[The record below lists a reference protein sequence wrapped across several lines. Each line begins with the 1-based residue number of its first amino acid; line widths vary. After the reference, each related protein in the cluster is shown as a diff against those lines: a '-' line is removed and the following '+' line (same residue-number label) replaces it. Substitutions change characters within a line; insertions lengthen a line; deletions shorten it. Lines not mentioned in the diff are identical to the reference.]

1 MEKMVL
7 TNWSLSLLLM
17 HLVSAE
23 VASNY
28 ALLIPAVKN
37 ASNRYYNPGGGSV
50 YNGGGSGYNDGGGG
64 YGYSS
69 GGSGYYPGV
78 TGGSGYNPG
87 YPGSSDIAFAAT
99 RADSCCRRTYSRV
112 RFERSLTN
120 LGGGWDARAGLFSAP
135 ETGTYTFSWT
145 ALSPD
150 RSELRLGLMM
160 NGLEM
165 ASSWADSQGYQ
176 SSSGSLVLSLRRGDE
191 VSLEVSEGE
200 LFESRTSGRGYTTFS
215 GYKI

>member
-1 MEKMVL
+1 MYFQH
-7 TNWSLSLLLM
+7 WSLGILLLK
-17 HLVSAE
+17 LVSAE

-28 ALLIPAVKN
+28 ALLIPTVKDAN
-37 ASNRYYNPGGGSV
+37 PRY
-50 YNGGGSGYNDGGGG
+50 YNGGGSGYNGGGG

-69 GGSGYYPGV
+69 GGSGYNSGV
-78 TGGSGYNPG
+78 SGGSGYNPG
-87 YPGSSDIAFAAT
+87 YSASGAIAFSAT
-99 RADSCCRRTYSRV
+99 RADPCCRRTFSRL
-112 RFERSLTN
+112 RFERSVTN
-120 LGGGWDARAGLFSAP
+120 LGGGWDGRAGVFTAP
-135 ETGTYTFSWT
+135 EVGTYHFTWT

-150 RSELRLGLMM
+150 RSELRLGLTM

-191 VSLEVSEGE
+191 ISLEISEGE
-200 LFESRTSGRGYTTFS
+200 VFESRSSNRGYTTFT

>member
-1 MEKMVL
+1 MY
-7 TNWSLSLLLM
+7 SQHLSIGVILLQ
-17 HLVSAE
+17 LVSAE

-28 ALLIPAVKN
+28 ASLIPAVKDAN
-37 ASNRYYNPGGGSV
+37 ARFYS
-50 YNGGGSGYNDGGGG
+50 GGGSGYNGG

-69 GGSGYYPGV
+69 GGSGYQSGV

-87 YPGSSDIAFAAT
+87 YTNSGSDHGDIAFSAT
-99 RADSCCRRTYSRV
+99 RADPCCRRTYSRL
-112 RFERSLTN
+112 RFERSVTN
-120 LGGGWDARAGLFSAP
+120 LGGGWDGRAGVFTAP
-135 ETGTYTFSWT
+135 VVGTYHFSWT

-200 LFESRTSGRGYTTFS
+200 VFESRSSSRGYTTFT

>member
-1 MEKMVL
+1 MYFQHCL
-7 TNWSLSLLLM
+7 LGILLLK
-17 HLVSAE
+17 LVSAE

-28 ALLIPAVKN
+28 ALLIPTVKDAN
-37 ASNRYYNPGGGSV
+37 PRY
-50 YNGGGSGYNDGGGG
+50 YNGGGSGYNGGGG

-69 GGSGYYPGV
+69 GGSGYNSGV

-87 YPGSSDIAFAAT
+87 YSASGAIAFSAT
-99 RADSCCRRTYSRV
+99 RADPCCRRTFSRL
-112 RFERSLTN
+112 RFERSVTN
-120 LGGGWDARAGLFSAP
+120 LGGGWDGRAGVFTAP
-135 ETGTYTFSWT
+135 EVGTYHFTWT

-150 RSELRLGLMM
+150 RSELRLGLTM

-191 VSLEVSEGE
+191 ISLEISEGE
-200 LFESRTSGRGYTTFS
+200 VFESRSSNRGYTTFT

>member
-1 MEKMVL
+1 MYFQH
-7 TNWSLSLLLM
+7 LSLGILL
-17 HLVSAE
+17 LKLTSAE

-28 ALLIPAVKN
+28 ALLIPAVKDAN
-37 ASNRYYNPGGGSV
+37 ARY
-50 YNGGGSGYNDGGGG
+50 YNGGGSGYNAGGG

-69 GGSGYYPGV
+69 GGSGYNSGV

-87 YPGSSDIAFAAT
+87 YSGSGRGAIAFSAS
-99 RADSCCRRTYSRV
+99 RADPCCRRTFSRL
-112 RFERSLTN
+112 RFERSVTN
-120 LGGGWDARAGLFSAP
+120 LGGGWDGRAGLFTAP
-135 ETGTYTFSWT
+135 EVGTYHFSWT

-150 RSELRLGLMM
+150 RSELRLGLTM

-200 LFESRTSGRGYTTFS
+200 VFESRSSNRGYTTFT

>member
-1 MEKMVL
+1 MVL
-7 TNWSLSLLLM
+7 TNWSLSILLM

-37 ASNRYYNPGGGSV
+37 ASNRYYNPGGGSG
-50 YNGGGSGYNDGGGG
+50 YNGGGGG

-69 GGSGYYPGV
+69 GGSGYNPGV

-87 YPGSSDIAFAAT
+87 YSGSTDIAFAAT

-120 LGGGWDARAGLFSAP
+120 LGGGWDARAGVFSAP
-135 ETGTYTFSWT
+135 ESGTY
-145 ALSPD
+145 
-150 RSELRLGLMM
+150 RYREI
-160 NGLEM
+160 
-165 ASSWADSQGYQ
+165 
-176 SSSGSLVLSLRRGDE
+176 
-191 VSLEVSEGE
+191 
-200 LFESRTSGRGYTTFS
+200 
-215 GYKI
+215 K

>member
-1 MEKMVL
+1 MYFL
-7 TNWSLSLLLM
+7 HWSLGILLLK
-17 HLVSAE
+17 LVSAE

-28 ALLIPAVKN
+28 ALLVPAVKDAN
-37 ASNRYYNPGGGSV
+37 ARYYS
-50 YNGGGSGYNDGGGG
+50 GGGSGYNGGG

-69 GGSGYYPGV
+69 GGSGYNSGGS
-78 TGGSGYNPG
+78 GGSGYNPG
-87 YPGSSDIAFAAT
+87 YSGSSTPGVVAFSAT
-99 RADSCCRRTYSRV
+99 RADPCCRRTFSRL

-120 LGGGWDARAGLFSAP
+120 LGGGWDGRAGVFTAP
-135 ETGTYTFSWT
+135 EVGTYTFTWT
-145 ALSPD
+145 ALSLD
-150 RSELRLGLMM
+150 RTELRLGLMM

-176 SSSGSLVLSLRRGDE
+176 SSSGSIVLSLRRGDE

-200 LFESRTSGRGYTTFS
+200 VFESRSSNRGYTTLT

>member
-1 MEKMVL
+1 MYFQHCL
-7 TNWSLSLLLM
+7 LGILLLK
-17 HLVSAE
+17 LVSAE

-28 ALLIPAVKN
+28 ALLIPTVKDAN
-37 ASNRYYNPGGGSV
+37 PRY
-50 YNGGGSGYNDGGGG
+50 YNGGGSGYNGGGG

-69 GGSGYYPGV
+69 GGSGYNSGV

-87 YPGSSDIAFAAT
+87 YSASGAIAFSAT
-99 RADSCCRRTYSRV
+99 RADTCCRRTFSRL
-112 RFERSLTN
+112 RFERSVTN
-120 LGGGWDARAGLFSAP
+120 LGGGWDGRAGVFTAP
-135 ETGTYTFSWT
+135 EVGTYHFTWT

-150 RSELRLGLMM
+150 RSELRLGLTM

-191 VSLEVSEGE
+191 ISLEISEGE
-200 LFESRTSGRGYTTFS
+200 VFESRSSNRGYTTFT

>member
-1 MEKMVL
+1 MYFQH
-7 TNWSLSLLLM
+7 WSLGILLLK
-17 HLVSAE
+17 LVSAE

-28 ALLIPAVKN
+28 ALLIPTVKDAN
-37 ASNRYYNPGGGSV
+37 PRY
-50 YNGGGSGYNDGGGG
+50 YNGGGSGYNGGGG

-69 GGSGYYPGV
+69 GGSGYNSGV

-87 YPGSSDIAFAAT
+87 YSASGAIAFSAT
-99 RADSCCRRTYSRV
+99 RADPCCRRTFSRL
-112 RFERSLTN
+112 RFERSVTN
-120 LGGGWDARAGLFSAP
+120 LGGGWDGRAGVFTAP
-135 ETGTYTFSWT
+135 EVGTYHFTWT

-150 RSELRLGLMM
+150 RSELRLGLTM

-191 VSLEVSEGE
+191 ISLEISEGE
-200 LFESRTSGRGYTTFS
+200 VFESRSSNRGYTTFT

>member
-1 MEKMVL
+1 MY
-7 TNWSLSLLLM
+7 SQHLSIGVILLQLA
-17 HLVSAE
+17 SAE

-28 ALLIPAVKN
+28 ALLIPAVKDAN
-37 ASNRYYNPGGGSV
+37 ARFYS
-50 YNGGGSGYNDGGGG
+50 GGGSGYNGG

-69 GGSGYYPGV
+69 GGSGYHSGV

-87 YPGSSDIAFAAT
+87 YSGSDHGDIAFSAN
-99 RADSCCRRTYSRV
+99 RADPCCRRTYSRL

-120 LGGGWDARAGLFSAP
+120 LGGGWDGRSGVFTAP
-135 ETGTYTFSWT
+135 EIGTYHFSWT

-200 LFESRTSGRGYTTFS
+200 VFESRSSSRGYTTFT
-215 GYKI
+215 GYRI